1 MHSES
6 LVPPKLRTSLL
17 HFPYPDAF
25 PLVLLLQLS
34 QWVNNLLCGIHYKV
48 AYKLLVNNSYELS
61 RIFGH
66 VFFFFLGK
74 FGKNCNVCF
83 WGYVGFAV
91 LEGLKYASSHEWV
104 KHEGSV
110 ATIGITDHAQVSITF
125 VFVFFFPH
133 QVWTLIWSSVVKK
146 KVIKWCMSTH
156 CRHIF

>member
-61 RIFGH
+61 RIWACIFYY
-66 VFFFFLGK
+66 FLGM

-83 WGYVGFAV
+83 GVMLDLQFWKGWSMHLHMNGWSMKAQWPQLVSPTTLRLV
-91 LEGLKYASSHEWV
+91 LHMYL
-104 KHEGSV
+104 
-110 ATIGITDHAQVSITF
+110 
-125 VFVFFFPH
+125 FFFFIH
-133 QVWTLIWSSVVKK
+133 HVWTLIWSSGVKK
-146 KVIKWCMSTH
+146 GHQMMYEYTL
-156 CRHIF
+156 